1 MPSQACTKAP
11 SSACRTATWARQSSG
26 LIVVEPGQSP
36 DLEQIMEAMQATLA
50 RFKQPRRL
58 IVVPE
63 LPRNAMAKVQKNI
76 LREQFKDAVHAI

>member
-1 MPSQACTKAP
+1 VHE
-11 SSACRTATWARQSSG
+11 SAIIGVPHRDLGETVIG

-36 DLEQIMEAMQATLA
+36 DLEQIMEAIQATLA

-58 IVVPE
+58 IAVPE

-76 LREQFKDAVHAI
+76 LREQFKDAVHAV